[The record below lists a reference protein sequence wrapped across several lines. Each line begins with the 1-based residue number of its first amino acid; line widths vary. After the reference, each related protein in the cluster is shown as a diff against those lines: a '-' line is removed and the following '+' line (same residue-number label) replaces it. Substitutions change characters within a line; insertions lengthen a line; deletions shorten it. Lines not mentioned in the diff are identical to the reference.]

1 MLRYT
6 GADNT
11 IIGIYSFAALFVE
24 GFYQL
29 YVVVRRSINPHIA
42 KMYRE
47 QIINQSLFN
56 KKNKRL
62 LHITALLM
70 NLLLILGVYIISV
83 LIGYEYLAAIPSL
96 VIISAGIS
104 INSYYIILGNTMSQ
118 IGKPEIESMI
128 NLITVSV
135 NLFLNIFLIQQW
147 GGMIGAG
154 LATSISY
161 FVYSMIL
168 KKYVTQ
174 HFGLLLVL
182 GGEK

>member
-1 MLRYT
+1 
-6 GADNT
+6 
-11 IIGIYSFAALFVE
+11 
-24 GFYQL
+24 
-29 YVVVRRSINPHIA
+29 
-42 KMYRE
+42 
-47 QIINQSLFN
+47 
-56 KKNKRL
+56 
-62 LHITALLM
+62 M

-147 GGMIGAG
+147 GMIGAG

-182 GGEK
+182 GEK